1 MKNRLLVAILVL
13 IAPAFF
19 YYLSLNKLVSLNQP
33 SSFNQPQKKL
43 LAKVGDECAGIAD
56 NSVANMSAVVEFQ
69 KLEIQGRK
77 INVMRRCMKDKG
89 FIENPSWLAYAT
101 PIAQSNAIKQSISE
115 DEAIENLRREHMMIF
130 NETFQQPVY
139 WLHQS

>member
-1 MKNRLLVAILVL
+1 MKNRLLVALLVL

-56 NSVANMSAVVEFQ
+56 NSVANMSALVEFQ

-89 FIENPSWLAYAT
+89 FIENPSWLVYAT

>member
-43 LAKVGDECAGIAD
+43 LAKVASEQHFALAESICHEMAESAKARGTGIAKRTPEYLKEK
-56 NSVANMSAVVEFQ
+56 MSEGKAIIATDDVDGSFVGFCYVETWQHGKFISIFFGWMMWQ
-69 KLEIQGRK
+69 IRNLSG
-77 INVMRRCMKDKG
+77 G
-89 FIENPSWLAYAT
+89 F
-101 PIAQSNAIKQSISE
+101 
-115 DEAIENLRREHMMIF
+115 
-130 NETFQQPVY
+130 
-139 WLHQS
+139 